1 MGGCVSG
8 KVCVVFWKGCWV
20 FGSDG
25 ESGCDVC
32 DCGRFAVI
40 KMHIVVGYVDVCG

>member
-1 MGGCVSG
+1 M
-8 KVCVVFWKGCWV
+8 

-32 DCGRFAVI
+32 DCGRFAVM